1 MSQQGKGSYKYS
13 NRELIF
19 LNVFFQFKLVSM
31 KTCMHLGRFSF
42 ARYLLFTS
50 RLSTKVSDLITKLV
64 RSATF
69 DWLTFHFSHGKTS
82 QSELYWTRL
91 AHATNT
97 KSYKLNALGSRAG
110 DEKWSLRI
118 QESLLIRSK
127 FRNFA
132 ITSSLYPQCSTFQQ
146 FVTSLAGQS
155 DDETCAHFHEFHRV
169 MWASGA
175 RETIRVFQTVERRVC
190 RRFSGW
196 LSRQRS
202 FRVFWRDFRGGKAF
216 EVQEVTFMIDL
227 VQLNS
232 DLGLD

>member
-1 MSQQGKGSYKYS
+1 MSQQGKAPYKYS

-19 LNVFFQFKLVSM
+19 LNVFFQINLVSM
-31 KTCMHLGRFSF
+31 KTCMHLERFSF
-42 ARYLLFTS
+42 ALYLLFTS

-97 KSYKLNALGSRAG
+97 KSYKLNAFGSRAG

-127 FRNFA
+127 FRNLA
-132 ITSSLYPQCSTFQQ
+132 ITSSLYPQCFTFQQ

-155 DDETCAHFHEFHRV
+155 DDETCTHFHEFHRV
-169 MWASGA
+169 MWTSGA

-196 LSRQRS
+196 LSR
-202 FRVFWRDFRGGKAF
+202 
-216 EVQEVTFMIDL
+216 
-227 VQLNS
+227 
-232 DLGLD
+232 

>member
-1 MSQQGKGSYKYS
+1 M
-13 NRELIF
+13 
-19 LNVFFQFKLVSM
+19 
-31 KTCMHLGRFSF
+31 
-42 ARYLLFTS
+42 
-50 RLSTKVSDLITKLV
+50 SDLITKLI